1 MRFLDEQHQ
10 LSYNQITQRDNTY
23 PTDNERRAMFY
34 ILSGNKD
41 LMSKIN
47 HIYDFQEHSIR
58 PNCLDSKWVDLS
70 SSSKSLVRLAFNLY
84 NNYTDEH
91 TSPLNLLYH
100 LDDRN
105 CNLALNS
112 FHIRFGVLEVVKEQ
126 DIEEIEEE
134 DDELEL

>member
-1 MRFLDEQHQ
+1 MRFLDEQHE
-10 LSYNQITQRDNTY
+10 LSYNQMIQRDNTY
-23 PTDNERRAMFY
+23 PTDNERCAMFY

-70 SSSKSLVRLAFNLY
+70 SSSKSLVRLALNLY

-105 CNLALNS
+105 YNLALNS
-112 FHIRFGVLEVVKEQ
+112 FHIRFGVVEVVKEQ
-126 DIEEIEEE
+126 DIEEIEE

>member
-1 MRFLDEQHQ
+1 MRFLDEQHE
-10 LSYNQITQRDNTY
+10 LSYNQMIQRDNTY

-34 ILSGNKD
+34 ILSGNED
-41 LMSKIN
+41 LMSKVN

-70 SSSKSLVRLAFNLY
+70 LSSKSLVRLAFNLY
-84 NNYTDEH
+84 NNYTDDY

-105 CNLALNS
+105 YNLALNS
-112 FHIRFGVLEVVKEQ
+112 IDIRFGVVEVVKEQ
-126 DIEEIEEE
+126 DIEEIEE